1 VQARSASHQRCF
13 VWGDRPSA
21 ACSPRR
27 RRHVALHLRSHGR
40 PRPMRGRILRNAA
53 AVAQAIIER
62 FANTE
67 AVAFVV
73 SGERWPDGGLR
84 PAVEDL
90 WGAGAVIAH
99 LSDHGWSSSPKTDAA
114 RAAYNGSAEPEREAL
129 LGCTSRR
136 ELVQQGYGSD
146 LTIAAEI
153 YTSVLVPVL
162 KDSRFTETR
171 ASSEA
176 RKRNVYRE
184 GRRSAG
190 VRWRSCPLDPSG
202 LDSRSGASCGT

>member
-1 VQARSASHQRCF
+1 
-13 VWGDRPSA
+13 
-21 ACSPRR
+21 
-27 RRHVALHLRSHGR
+27 
-40 PRPMRGRILRNAA
+40 MRGRILRNAA

-176 RKRNVYRE
+176 RKRNGGFWGWSQHDVSVSLFGWSVRVVVGGVALFVAAALGTGGSRGVPAAGSVGLLPAGRGAE
-184 GRRSAG
+184 GHAPARAG
-190 VRWRSCPLDPSG
+190 
-202 LDSRSGASCGT
+202 